1 MVRGREALRIIPRLF
16 TSATEWMVMVKS
28 SNMIFGNFGKS
39 RDGSKVGME
48 SKKAESANG
57 KFFFFFFF

>member
-1 MVRGREALRIIPRLF
+1 MVRGREVLRIIFRFFILVI
-16 TSATEWMVMVKS
+16 EWMVMVKF

-48 SKKAESANG
+48 SKKAELVNG
-57 KFFFFFFF
+57 NFFFFF